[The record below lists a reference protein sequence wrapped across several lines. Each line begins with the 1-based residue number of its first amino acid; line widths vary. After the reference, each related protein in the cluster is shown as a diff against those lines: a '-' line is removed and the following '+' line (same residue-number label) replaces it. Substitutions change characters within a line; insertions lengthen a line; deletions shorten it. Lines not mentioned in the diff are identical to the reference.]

1 MKSFFFLSSF
11 ELSGQGLKWRE
22 FQNHLLFKSG
32 ESLERVLNLGE
43 DLRDSAQSDLV
54 VPTFCIPLPLYIL
67 HVHVWHTVLIS
78 ARLHA
83 VITQKKWPLNLQP
96 ANATGYKAAMFSLFL
111 P

>member
-1 MKSFFFLSSF
+1 MKPERVFETLSYVERVSKSSP
-11 ELSGQGLKWRE
+11 L
-22 FQNHLLFKSG
+22 SG